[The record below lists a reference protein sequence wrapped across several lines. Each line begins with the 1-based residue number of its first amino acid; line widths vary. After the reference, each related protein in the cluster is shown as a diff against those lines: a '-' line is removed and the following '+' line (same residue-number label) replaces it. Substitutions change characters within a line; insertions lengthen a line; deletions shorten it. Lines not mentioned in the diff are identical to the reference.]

1 MKYLS
6 LLIFVSWIGDDC
18 PDRPIT
24 YRMDN
29 DSSKASRALKWT
41 QKGNKER
48 ADRAI
53 DRALEFFVFTIE

>member
-1 MKYLS
+1 VFCFG
-6 LLIFVSWIGDDC
+6 LLLKI
-18 PDRPIT
+18 PIT

-53 DRALEFFVFTIE
+53 DRALEFFIFTIE